1 MGLTLKDKKKLETLL
16 KLDKQSLR
24 YIVNFANKNLPTQ
37 ASFEDFTYGFTLGMI
52 LGNYFEKFSLEHN
65 RNLDNDELLDVYFI
79 LSLKS
84 PKIRKLILNQ
94 FE

>member
-1 MGLTLKDKKKLETLL
+1 MGLTLADKKELESLL
-16 KLDKQSLR
+16 KLDKKSLK
-24 YIVNFANKNLPTQ
+24 YIVNFADKNLPSQ

-52 LGNYFEKFSLEHN
+52 LGNFFEKFSLEHN
-65 RNLDNDELLDVYFI
+65 RDLDTDELLDVYFI

-94 FE
+94 FK